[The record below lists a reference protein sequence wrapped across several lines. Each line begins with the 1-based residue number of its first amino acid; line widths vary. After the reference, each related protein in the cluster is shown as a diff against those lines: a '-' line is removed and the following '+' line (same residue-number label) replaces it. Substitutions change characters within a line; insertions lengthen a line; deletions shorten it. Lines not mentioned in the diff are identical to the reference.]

1 MYHMEQP
8 TGDASAIVFAIGC
21 KAAAENTNICYSGEG
36 ADEFLVDIIYTI
48 RQSVMERI

>member
-8 TGDASAIVFAIGC
+8 TGDASAIVLLLDARR
-21 KAAAENTNICYSGEG
+21 AENTNICYSGEG